1 MDNGAPAQPAETTSS
16 LGIAARRVRRP
27 VVLGLVIAGLLF
39 GAYLFAFVAPTVQTF
54 GYDAFAYWNV
64 DLQGPYGVDYGALS
78 SFNYAPPIALIADIF
93 GYVDWPTFIWLW
105 TLLLVGTVV
114 WIAGSP
120 GWVLAAFSFPF
131 VAVELYHGNI
141 NILLAAA
148 IVLGFRHPWT
158 WTFVLLT
165 KPTSGVGLLW
175 FAARGEWRS
184 LGTAL
189 GVTTV
194 ICVVSFLLMPSL
206 WFDYLGA
213 MTDNLSHLPHT
224 VAVPLSL
231 WVRLPAAAV
240 LVIWGARTNR
250 RWTVVV
256 SSTLALPV
264 LWPGSGAMLIGLIPE
279 LRRRHRDSP
288 MTTDAAP
295 D

>member
-1 MDNGAPAQPAETTSS
+1 MDDGAPGQHKEMRST
-16 LGIAARRVRRP
+16 LGIAARRALRP
-27 VVLGLVIAGLLF
+27 IGLGLVVAGLMF

-64 DLQGPYGVDYGALS
+64 DLRGPYGVEYGALA
-78 SFNYAPPIALIADIF
+78 SFNYAPPIALIADLF
-93 GYVDWPTFIWLW
+93 GYLDWTTFIWLW
-105 TLLLVGTVV
+105 TMLLIGTVV

-120 GWVLAAFSFPF
+120 RWVLVAFSFPF

-158 WTFVLLT
+158 WAFVLLT

-189 GVTTV
+189 GVAAV
-194 ICVVSFLLMPSL
+194 VCVASFLLMPSL
-206 WFDYLGA
+206 WFDYLRA
-213 MTDNLSHLPHT
+213 MTDSLSHLPHT
-224 VAVPLSL
+224 VAIPVSL
-231 WVRLPAAAV
+231 WLRLPAAAV
-240 LVIWGARTNR
+240 LVVWGARTNR
-250 RWTVVV
+250 RWTVIV

-279 LRRRHRDSP
+279 LRRKHRDNLMP
-288 MTTDAAP
+288 TNAAP
-295 D
+295 E